1 MENNILYKYLDA
13 DGGLKMLQ
21 NSNLQFSNATKF
33 NDPFDC
39 HPSLIDCSK
48 VPAYISEKFRSEII
62 SNFHSRFFRRARAN
76 AWICCLSKVYDALL
90 MWSYYTNHKGICI
103 GLNIPKT
110 KECFSKSCRLSKKM
124 EEIEVQYMDII
135 HKPDYFQDKIN
146 FYHYQLGTKS
156 KAWEHEQEVR
166 LCIREHCGGLQARHC
181 NINLSHI
188 HLDGECFV
196 TIYLGVRIEED
207 SKNKIIDVAYRL
219 NPDIEIYQM
228 VVDEN
233 AFRLTPKIIE

>member
-1 MENNILYKYLDA
+1 MGNSILYKYLDA
-13 DGGLKMLQ
+13 DGGLKMLE
-21 NSNLQFSNATKF
+21 NSNLQFSNATKL

-48 VPAYISEKFRSEII
+48 VPVDISEKWPSEII
-62 SNFHSRFFRRARAN
+62 SKFCLRPFSYRRMDT
-76 AWICCLSKVYDALL
+76 WVCSLSKVYDALL
-90 MWSYYTNHKGICI
+90 MWTYYTNHKGICI
-103 GLNIPKT
+103 GLDIRKTKDCFSELHEIPKI
-110 KECFSKSCRLSKKM
+110 

-135 HKPDYFQDKIN
+135 RKPDYFQDKID
-146 FYHYQLGTKS
+146 FTQYQIGTKA
-156 KAWEHEQEVR
+156 KAWEHEKEVR
-166 LCIREHCGGLQARHC
+166 LYMRVSCRGTRARHR
-181 NINLSHI
+181 NMNFSRI
-188 HLDGECFV
+188 HLNGECFA

-207 SKNKIIDVAYRL
+207 SKNEIIDVAYRL

>member
-1 MENNILYKYLDA
+1 MGNSILYKYLDA
-13 DGGLKMLQ
+13 DGGLKML
-21 NSNLQFSNATKF
+21 
-33 NDPFDC
+33 
-39 HPSLIDCSK
+39 
-48 VPAYISEKFRSEII
+48 
-62 SNFHSRFFRRARAN
+62 
-76 AWICCLSKVYDALL
+76 
-90 MWSYYTNHKGICI
+90 
-103 GLNIPKT
+103 
-110 KECFSKSCRLSKKM
+110 
-124 EEIEVQYMDII
+124 
-135 HKPDYFQDKIN
+135 
-146 FYHYQLGTKS
+146 
-156 KAWEHEQEVR
+156 QEVR